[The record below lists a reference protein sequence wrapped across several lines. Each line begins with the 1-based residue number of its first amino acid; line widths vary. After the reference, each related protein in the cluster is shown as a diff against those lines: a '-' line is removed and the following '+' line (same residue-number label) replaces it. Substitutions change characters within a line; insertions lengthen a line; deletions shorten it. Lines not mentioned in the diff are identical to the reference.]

1 MPNVNTIIVLS
12 ANRFGMA
19 SLYQLRGRVGRS
31 PRQAYAAFLTNSTS
45 ITVEAETRL
54 QYLRVFFIIMAMLFT
69 NYIKHFRPLPH
80 LVRAMIY
87 PVETWRCG
95 VQALYLVIHNMWTT
109 LVL

>member
-1 MPNVNTIIVLS
+1 MIENGIDMPNVNTIIVLS

-54 QYLRVFFIIMAMLFT
+54 QYLRVVISFLWHQFLLFT
-69 NYIKHFRPLPH
+69 L
-80 LVRAMIY
+80 RAVDLHRSWLGIRFILSG
-87 PVETWRCG
+87 PGDAGLR
-95 VQALYLVIHNMWTT
+95 LSIR
-109 LVL
+109 